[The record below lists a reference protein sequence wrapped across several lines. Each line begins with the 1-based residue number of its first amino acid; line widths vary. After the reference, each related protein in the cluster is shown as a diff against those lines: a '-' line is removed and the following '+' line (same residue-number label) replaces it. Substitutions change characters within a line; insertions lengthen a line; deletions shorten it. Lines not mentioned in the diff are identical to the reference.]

1 MGVKEREAANMT
13 TKADDTIRIQS
24 TLREYAD
31 ADFETAS
38 RELLNVMGYRSERAP
53 AMSGDVADFIAAFAA
68 PTPDTKTERAFR
80 EHAESVKVI
89 FQVGDAEIAQS
100 VQPDLFD
107 AGEFDK
113 GRAKSFV
120 FVAVELKG
128 EEYPRGDYA
137 QFVREINKRFP
148 MPIVALFRAAS
159 GKVTL
164 AFVNRRASKRD
175 AERDVL
181 GNVSLIREIE
191 PRKPHRAH
199 LDILRELSLSERL
212 KWMDSR
218 DKPRNFDGLLE
229 AWLDALDTDALN
241 KRFYNDLFRW
251 FEYATEQAKFPA
263 AGAKVLPAQEHIIR
277 LITRMLF
284 VWFVKEKGLVAE
296 DLFNEAQVRR
306 LLRNY
311 DRDNS
316 DSYYRAILQNL
327 FFATL
332 NTEIAKRKFSRQN
345 QSTHRDP
352 SLYRYKREIAD
363 AARLRA
369 LFAQTPFING
379 GLFDCLDAFEGANRG
394 GYRIDYFSD
403 NVIRKGTAEYGK
415 YSIPNRLF
423 FGTDASGG
431 SSGLIDLFNRYKF
444 TVEENTPA
452 EQEVALDPELLG
464 KVFENLLAAVN
475 PETSETAR
483 KQTGSYYTPRA
494 VVDYM
499 VDEALVASLSESVQ
513 PDDGDKASLQDRL
526 RYLLDYADAFN
537 DADTLFSASERDA
550 IVRAIA
556 EIKILDPAVG
566 SGAFPMSM
574 LHKLT
579 LALRRLDEDNELWKS
594 VQIEKA
600 GRRAAATF
608 KTTDDQQERD
618 AELTEI
624 SDIFEKYRVS
634 DFGRKLYLIQNSI
647 YGVDIQAVATQI
659 AKLRFFISLAI
670 EQQPDAGAGNM
681 GIRPLPN
688 LETRFVAA
696 NTLLGL
702 KDANRQLSLG
712 HTDEVRRLQDAL
724 DANRERHYHAN
735 NRSRKQAY
743 IRQNKDLRLQLAKVL
758 RAADFDDADAEKIAK
773 WDPFDQNATADW
785 FDADYMFGVKR
796 GFDVVIGNPPYVQIQ
811 NKLDA
816 KLKGLYRNAGYQ
828 TFAGTG
834 DVYYLFYE
842 RGTSLAKQDAGYL
855 CYISSNQWMRVD
867 SGKNLRNL
875 MESQNPIRL
884 VNLGADVFESA
895 TVNTCVMLINRSSN
909 KDILLA
915 SDVRNA
921 EQQFPPD
928 EWTYIKPAN
937 GETWMIL
944 PPVEQRVKDKME
956 TVGTPLSEWD
966 VQINRGLV
974 TGYNDAFIINT
985 ATRDALIAAD
995 PKSAEIIKPVMEG
1008 EDVQR
1013 YQRQWSGSWLVNI
1026 PWHFPLHLDR
1036 KVKGV
1041 SRKAESLFKKR
1052 YPAVYDFL
1060 RSHKAGLSRRNK
1072 SETGIRYEWYAL
1084 QRWGATYHQNF
1095 AKEKIV
1101 WGNMNNRANYSYAT
1115 ENMFISAP
1123 TTMLTPYSP
1132 YLLAVLNSSLMDWYF
1147 KLIGVERAGG
1157 YYEYKPMFIRRL
1169 PIPKIDAEAQRPF
1182 VALVDEILA
1191 AKAADPDADTSEQE
1205 EEIDW
1210 MVYDLYDL
1218 SDEEVTAIA
1227 DALWDGDIS
1236 DEVL

>member
-1 MGVKEREAANMT
+1 MT

-53 AMSGDVADFIAAFAA
+53 ALSGDVDDFITTFAA
-68 PTPDTKTERAFR
+68 PTPDTKTEIAFR
-80 EHAESVKVI
+80 EHAQSVKVT

-100 VQPDLFD
+100 VQPDMFD

-113 GRAKSFV
+113 GRAQSFV
-120 FVAVELKG
+120 FVGVELKG
-128 EEYPRGDYA
+128 EEYPRGEYA

-181 GNVSLIREIE
+181 GNVSLIREID

-263 AGAKVLPAQEHIIR
+263 AGAKVLPAQEHVIR

-284 VWFVKEKGLVAE
+284 VWFVKEKRLIAD
-296 DLFNEAQVRR
+296 DLFNETQVKR
-306 LLRNY
+306 LLRDY
-311 DRDNS
+311 KREG
-316 DSYYRAILQNL
+316 DSYYRAVLQNL

-332 NTEIAKRKFSRQN
+332 NTEIDRRGFSSQGQR
-345 QSTHRDP
+345 THRDF
-352 SLYRYKREIAD
+352 SRYRYEREISNSD
-363 AARLRA
+363 RLLA

-379 GLFDCLDAFEGANRG
+379 GLFDCLDAFEGAGRG

-423 FGTDASGG
+423 FGADASGG
-431 SSGLIDLFNRYKF
+431 NPGLIDLFNRYKF

-499 VDEALVASLSESVQ
+499 VDEALVASLSETVA
-513 PDDGDKASLQDRL
+513 PDDGDRDFLRARL

-537 DADTLFSASERDA
+537 DADTLFTASERDA

-608 KTTDDQQERD
+608 KTTDDQRERD

-647 YGVDIQAVATQI
+647 YGVDIQTVATQI

-702 KDANRQLSLG
+702 KDADRQLSLG
-712 HTDEVRRLQDAL
+712 HTAEVRRLQDAL
-724 DANRERHYHAN
+724 GANRERHYHAN

-758 RAADFDDADAEKIAK
+758 RDADFDDADAEKIAK
-773 WDPFDQNATADW
+773 WDPFDQNESADW
-785 FDADYMFGVKR
+785 FDADYMFGVKS
-796 GFDVVIGNPPYVQIQ
+796 GFDVVIGNPPYVQLQ
-811 NKLDA
+811 RDGGRL
-816 KLKGLYRNAGYQ
+816 GRLYKDAGYS
-828 TFAGTG
+828 TFVRTG
-834 DVYYLFYE
+834 DIYQLFYE
-842 RGTSLAKQDAGYL
+842 RGMDMAKPSVGMLAYITSNSWLKAEYGKKTRSYFSEKHTPLAL
-855 CYISSNQWMRVD
+855 LEL
-867 SGKNLRNL
+867 GK
-875 MESQNPIRL
+875 
-884 VNLGADVFESA
+884 DVFESA
-895 TVNTCVMLINRSSN
+895 IVDSSVMTVREGKAADTSSAFSAV
-909 KDILLA
+909 DMDRIG
-915 SDVRNA
+915 DG
-921 EQQFPPD
+921 EFPPAPEAWGQVRLDGDVPWSILSGD
-928 EWTYIKPAN
+928 EQSA
-937 GETWMIL
+937 M
-944 PPVEQRVKDKME
+944 DKMQKL
-956 TVGTPLSEWD
+956 GTPLKDWD
-966 VQINRGLV
+966 VSINRGLT
-974 TGYNDAFIINT
+974 TGYNDAFIIDT
-985 ATRDALIAAD
+985 TTKDELVAAD
-995 PKSAEIIKPVMEG
+995 TKSSEIIKPVLRG
-1008 EDVQR
+1008 RNVQR
-1013 YQRQWSGSWLVNI
+1013 YQVQREGLWLIDTHNGYGDVPAIRIDDYPTIKSHLNRFYQRLERRQDKGKTPYNLRNCAYYEDFGKEKLLWRRVASEGMFAHEEGEVYCVN
-1026 PWHFPLHLDR
+1026 
-1036 KVKGV
+1036 
-1041 SRKAESLFKKR
+1041 
-1052 YPAVYDFL
+1052 AVYVM
-1060 RSHKAGLSRRNK
+1060 
-1072 SETGIRYEWYAL
+1072 TGDSLKYLCAL
-1084 QRWGATYHQNF
+1084 LNAKLTSWF
-1095 AKEKIV
+1095 A
-1101 WGNMNNRANYSYAT
+1101 
-1115 ENMFISAP
+1115 
-1123 TTMLTPYSP
+1123 
-1132 YLLAVLNSSLMDWYF
+1132 
-1147 KLIGVERAGG
+1147 
-1157 YYEYKPMFIRRL
+1157 RRL
-1169 PIPKIDAEAQRPF
+1169 FPTSGTGTFHWEKVHFERIPIPKIDAEAQRPF

-1191 AKAADPDADTSEQE
+1191 AKAADPHADTSEQE
-1205 EEIDW
+1205 ESIDW

-1227 DALWDGDIS
+1227 DALWDG
-1236 DEVL
+1236 EVSEGRGGRRPRARDRGGACGR